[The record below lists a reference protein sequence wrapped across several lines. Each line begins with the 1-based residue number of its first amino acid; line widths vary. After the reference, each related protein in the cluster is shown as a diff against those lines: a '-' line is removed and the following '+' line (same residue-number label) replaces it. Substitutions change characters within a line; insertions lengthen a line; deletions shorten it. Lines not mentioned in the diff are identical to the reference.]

1 MIYFD
6 NAATTP
12 LDEIAIDAL
21 KEYGV
26 EKFFNPSALY
36 REALENTKTL
46 NAARENI
53 LKIMHGDGDFIF
65 TASGTEADNMAIY
78 GVKKPK
84 NARIIVSASEHSAML
99 NPATDL
105 LNKGYDVVFAP
116 LNPDGSVNI
125 DEFKKLLNKDVCFV
139 SIMHVNNET
148 GAVNDLQ
155 KIVKL
160 TKSVAPKS
168 IVHSDGVQALM
179 KVKVN
184 LMNLGVDMYSV
195 SAHKVHA
202 PRGVGGL
209 YIRKGVRINPLI
221 LGGGQEKGLRS
232 APEGTVVQVV
242 DKLHDTV
249 RRTFFTDQLQH
260 RTDIQPAAQELRS
273 PGIGSSA
280 DKSGKTIRRR
290 IGTRRFVHRL
300 FEILP
305 VGPVLFRMPYGI
317 GDRLQPLFHTALG
330 HKWRCNGY
338 INIAYSDKCPEN
350 RVRVFKNRT
359 FSVPE
364 QFSCNGSYNSS
375 ILFCIFRLAHRPSV
389 RRGRYSGIHNPEI
402 GAYNDA
408 IRIRN
413 IKTKDFAGT

>member
-84 NARIIVSASEHSAML
+84 NARIIVSASEHSAMF

-160 TKSVAPKS
+160 TKAVAPKS

-184 LMNLGVDMYSV
+184 LMNLGVDMY
-195 SAHKVHA
+195 
-202 PRGVGGL
+202 
-209 YIRKGVRINPLI
+209 
-221 LGGGQEKGLRS
+221 
-232 APEGTVVQVV
+232 
-242 DKLHDTV
+242 
-249 RRTFFTDQLQH
+249 
-260 RTDIQPAAQELRS
+260 
-273 PGIGSSA
+273 
-280 DKSGKTIRRR
+280 
-290 IGTRRFVHRL
+290 
-300 FEILP
+300 
-305 VGPVLFRMPYGI
+305 
-317 GDRLQPLFHTALG
+317 
-330 HKWRCNGY
+330 
-338 INIAYSDKCPEN
+338 
-350 RVRVFKNRT
+350 
-359 FSVPE
+359 
-364 QFSCNGSYNSS
+364 
-375 ILFCIFRLAHRPSV
+375 
-389 RRGRYSGIHNPEI
+389 
-402 GAYNDA
+402 
-408 IRIRN
+408 
-413 IKTKDFAGT
+413 

>member
-105 LNKGYDVVFAP
+105 LNKGYDVAFAP

-232 APEGTVVQVV
+232 ATENLAGIVAFSKILEKYDKMFNENVEKRKVVLDYLRQKISESMPEHIIVSPENSPHILMLALKGVRGEVMLHSLEDYGILIGVGSACSSKKGINKFQSLLNLDDEHKEGIIRVSVSETNTIEECDFFLEKLKYLT
-242 DKLHDTV
+242 DKL
-249 RRTFFTDQLQH
+249 TDY
-260 RTDIQPAAQELRS
+260 
-273 PGIGSSA
+273 
-280 DKSGKTIRRR
+280 KR
-290 IGTRRFVHRL
+290 I
-300 FEILP
+300 
-305 VGPVLFRMPYGI
+305 
-317 GDRLQPLFHTALG
+317 
-330 HKWRCNGY
+330 
-338 INIAYSDKCPEN
+338 
-350 RVRVFKNRT
+350 
-359 FSVPE
+359 
-364 QFSCNGSYNSS
+364 
-375 ILFCIFRLAHRPSV
+375 
-389 RRGRYSGIHNPEI
+389 
-402 GAYNDA
+402 
-408 IRIRN
+408 
-413 IKTKDFAGT
+413 

>member
-65 TASGTEADNMAIY
+65 TASIQSVRVADKPNASGTEADNMAIY

-184 LMNLGVDMYSV
+184 LLNLGVDMYSV

-232 APEGTVVQVV
+232 ATENLAGIVAFSKILEKYDKMFNENVEKRKVVLDYLRKKISDSMPEHIIVSPENSPHILMLALKGVRGEVMLHSLEDYGILIGVGSACSSKKGINKFQSLLSLDDEHKEGIIRVSVSETNTIEECDFFLEKLKYLT
-242 DKLHDTV
+242 DKL
-249 RRTFFTDQLQH
+249 TDY
-260 RTDIQPAAQELRS
+260 
-273 PGIGSSA
+273 
-280 DKSGKTIRRR
+280 KR
-290 IGTRRFVHRL
+290 I
-300 FEILP
+300 
-305 VGPVLFRMPYGI
+305 
-317 GDRLQPLFHTALG
+317 
-330 HKWRCNGY
+330 
-338 INIAYSDKCPEN
+338 
-350 RVRVFKNRT
+350 
-359 FSVPE
+359 
-364 QFSCNGSYNSS
+364 
-375 ILFCIFRLAHRPSV
+375 
-389 RRGRYSGIHNPEI
+389 
-402 GAYNDA
+402 
-408 IRIRN
+408 
-413 IKTKDFAGT
+413 

>member
-139 SIMHVNNET
+139 SIMH
-148 GAVNDLQ
+148 
-155 KIVKL
+155 
-160 TKSVAPKS
+160 
-168 IVHSDGVQALM
+168 HSDGVQALM

-232 APEGTVVQVV
+232 ATENLAGIVAFSKILEKYDKMFNENVEKRKVVLDYLRQKISETMPEHIIVSPENSPHILMLALKGVRGEVMLHSLEDYGILIGVGSACSSKKGINKFQSLLNLDDEHKEGIIRVSVSETNTIEECDFFLEKLKYLT
-242 DKLHDTV
+242 DKL
-249 RRTFFTDQLQH
+249 TDY
-260 RTDIQPAAQELRS
+260 
-273 PGIGSSA
+273 
-280 DKSGKTIRRR
+280 KR
-290 IGTRRFVHRL
+290 I
-300 FEILP
+300 
-305 VGPVLFRMPYGI
+305 
-317 GDRLQPLFHTALG
+317 
-330 HKWRCNGY
+330 
-338 INIAYSDKCPEN
+338 
-350 RVRVFKNRT
+350 
-359 FSVPE
+359 
-364 QFSCNGSYNSS
+364 
-375 ILFCIFRLAHRPSV
+375 
-389 RRGRYSGIHNPEI
+389 
-402 GAYNDA
+402 
-408 IRIRN
+408 
-413 IKTKDFAGT
+413 